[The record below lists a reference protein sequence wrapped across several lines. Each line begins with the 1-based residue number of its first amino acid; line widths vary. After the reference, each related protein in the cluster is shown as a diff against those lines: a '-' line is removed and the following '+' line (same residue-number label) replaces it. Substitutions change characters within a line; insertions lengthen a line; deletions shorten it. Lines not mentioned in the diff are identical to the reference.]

1 MPYSPVVRRAV
12 CVPLCLALV
21 AIPASVCAD
30 GVSIVGGSPRAIG
43 RAGSATVGDDG
54 GGALLINPAAM
65 ARRESKRIQLGL
77 AFVDDSLAW
86 SRAKTVQSSHD
97 QAGSSLAPMAAG
109 IAAFGPYIVGIGAMT
124 SAVVRHAFRDP
135 NDILRPEDV
144 QDSFDFRYHG
154 ILGGLRTDTL
164 TVGVARRFGDTV
176 AFGVSL
182 GASRISIQE
191 TRRLWAG
198 YEGISKAGDPRRDVQ
213 LAFDAHD
220 NFVPS
225 AVAGMLIAPE
235 EGSLEL
241 GASISWSGR
250 AETSGDVLA
259 NGTNGG
265 PSVRTSSPRGSL
277 VFRPPIAA
285 RLGVRYLADRFAVE
299 VDGDLWIARS
309 RTENVAWTIDGVRV
323 VDPSSITVDLVGVP
337 SRFSQRTHGALRASG
352 DIELIAGFLW
362 ATLGYAYT
370 VGGTTEERLSTSF
383 GDLGGHTAA
392 LGIEGTA
399 GAFTYT
405 LGWSRTWA
413 SAKAGGGALT
423 LDNPFS
429 AGDASLRRATFDETA
444 DQVGFMVDLEL
455 DAP

>member
-1 MPYSPVVRRAV
+1 MPYSSPVRRA
-12 CVPLCLALV
+12 VPLCLALV

-30 GVSIVGGSPRAIG
+30 GISIVGGSPRAIG

-54 GGALLINPAAM
+54 GGALLVNPAAI

-77 AFVDDSLAW
+77 AFVDESLSW
-86 SRAKTVQSSHD
+86 SRSKAVQSSYD
-97 QAGSSLAPMAAG
+97 QSGSSIAPLVAG
-109 IAAFGPYIVGIGAMT
+109 IMAFGPYVVGIGAMT
-124 SAVVRHAFRDP
+124 SSVAHHSFRDP
-135 NDILRPEDV
+135 NDIPRPEDI

-154 ILGGLRTDTL
+154 IVGGLRSDTL
-164 TVGVARRFGDTV
+164 TAGVARRFGDTV
-176 AFGVSL
+176 AFGVSF
-182 GASRISIQE
+182 GVSRISIQE

-198 YEGISKAGDPRRDVQ
+198 YEGISMAGDPRRDVQ

-225 AVAGMLIAPE
+225 AVAGVLIAPE

-250 AETSGDVLA
+250 AETTGDVEA
-259 NGTNGG
+259 NGTTGG
-265 PSVRTSSPRGSL
+265 PTVRTSSPRASL

-285 RLGVRYLADRFAVE
+285 RLGVRYIADRFAIE
-299 VDGDLWIARS
+299 LDGDLWIARR
-309 RTENVAWTIDGVRV
+309 RTEKVAWTIDGVRV
-323 VDPSSITVDLVGVP
+323 VDPSSITVDLVGLP

-370 VGGTTEERLSTSF
+370 VGSTTETRLSTSF
-383 GDLGGHTAA
+383 GDLGGHTMG
-392 LGIEGTA
+392 LGIEGSA

-413 SAKAGGGALT
+413 SSKAGGEALA

-429 AGDASLRRATFDETA
+429 AGDANLRKATFDSTA
-444 DQVGFMVDLEL
+444 DQVGFLLDLEL